1 MTAEEVKLEIKSEL
15 DNGVSKVVTNTGF
28 TFDETGLTVSKS
40 DSELSTTITED
51 GMRISRDDE
60 EVLKVDNTGVDAAN
74 LRATTYLIIGL
85 NSRFE
90 DYDNNTRT
98 GCFWIGESEV
108 E

>member
-1 MTAEEVKLEIKSEL
+1 
-15 DNGVSKVVTNTGF
+15 
-28 TFDETGLTVSKS
+28 
-40 DSELSTTITED
+40 
-51 GMRISRDDE
+51 MRISRDDE

-90 DYDNNTRT
+90 DYDKNTRT
-98 GCFWIGESEV
+98 GCFWIGESGV